1 MPKIIKP
8 CILLIGKK
16 FFSGL
21 LTIYTKT
28 EVNNMI
34 SITPYNINQNSS
46 QTLNFNGRR
55 RKIVEE
61 VAVNI
66 TNVDAPD
73 IHLQSKKLIIQATD
87 LINETW
93 AKIKAKKSHKNFPE
107 FIQKDYNGSTV
118 TLKPVY
124 NNENLLLLE
133 VDKGKVI
140 DKIFVNQTNP
150 TYFKYEQAVKTDFGT
165 ATTKTYNSKVQKN
178 NPLLVERVN
187 ATLRTYRPKFLNNK
201 KKVSGI

>member
-1 MPKIIKP
+1 
-8 CILLIGKK
+8 
-16 FFSGL
+16 
-21 LTIYTKT
+21 
-28 EVNNMI
+28 MI

-93 AKIKAKKSHKNFPE
+93 AKIKAKKLHKNFPE

-187 ATLRTYRPKFLNNK
+187 ATLRTYLPKFLNNK

>member
-1 MPKIIKP
+1 M
-8 CILLIGKK
+8 
-16 FFSGL
+16 
-21 LTIYTKT
+21 

-34 SITPYNINQNSS
+34 SITHYNINQNSS
-46 QTLNFNGRR
+46 LSLNFNGRR
-55 RKIVEE
+55 KKIVEE

-66 TNVDAPD
+66 TNIDSPD
-73 IHLQSKKLIIQATD
+73 IHLKTKKLINNATD

-93 AKIKAKKSHKNFPE
+93 NKIKKNKSHKSFPE
-107 FIQKDYNGSTV
+107 FIKKDSNGSTI

-124 NNENLLLLE
+124 NNENLLLFE

-140 DKIFVNQTNP
+140 DRIFVNQTNP

-165 ATTKTYNSKVQKN
+165 ATTKTYNSKIQKN

-187 ATLRTYRPKFLNNK
+187 ETLQTYLPKFLNDK

>member
-1 MPKIIKP
+1 M
-8 CILLIGKK
+8 
-16 FFSGL
+16 
-21 LTIYTKT
+21 

-46 QTLNFNGRR
+46 LSLNFNGRR
-55 RKIVEE
+55 KKIVEE

-66 TNVDAPD
+66 TNVDSPD
-73 IHLQSKKLIIQATD
+73 IYLKTKKLINNATD

-93 AKIKAKKSHKNFPE
+93 NKIKKNQSHKSFPE
-107 FIQKDYNGSTV
+107 FIKKDSNGSTI

-124 NNENLLLLE
+124 NNENLLLFE

-140 DKIFVNQTNP
+140 DRIFVNQTNP

-165 ATTKTYNSKVQKN
+165 ATTKTYNSKIQKN

-187 ATLRTYRPKFLNNK
+187 ETLQTYLPKFLNDK

>member
-93 AKIKAKKSHKNFPE
+93 AKIKAKKLHKNFPE

-187 ATLRTYRPKFLNNK
+187 ATLRTYLPKFLNNK